1 MKKLKDLLNEAINP
15 QLGKVYSDP
24 YAKSFVKENEDEESS
39 EMTTEQKHAF
49 LEAVKAY
56 KSFGETVYRNEGLSE
71 VYESIRGLVEVAGKN
86 MVKET
91 EGSFDGITVSRHVK
105 RMNES
110 FKIFEKTLREVA
122 TLQQRL
128 ESSYDEI
135 GETLGKYY
143 EINETDD
150 SEIEE
155 GNEFGAARAKAIAAG
170 SDSFEVDGKTY
181 PLKGVDKDDK
191 ENAKEFANESMNEG
205 ASTEEKRIVMLAIRK
220 IAKYRSVPINQ
231 SVVDVQNAAEELE
244 RDIKKGKVKESKESM
259 NLTDILKEGKDVG
272 HYERVGNQTIVDS
285 NFVNYSKGVLP
296 NSELVHLG
304 MGDFAIKSQSGTI
317 KFQRSGKMDG
327 IGQDFVGRPHR
338 MTDDKNGKLV
348 DLFLKL
354 MLKKKKAII
363 SMSESVVNETRLVL
377 IPKPDKGL
385 SIGKQQELAKD
396 ILTFIDKSTKIN
408 LDYKKRNA
416 VYKSRDRV
424 YIELFPKT
432 NSDVKIIHK
441 FLDKMY
447 PQFKIDESVVNEG
460 MAGWIAIDHKG
471 NKLEIKKSEAK
482 DLYNA
487 KLLAIKKLKVPK
499 SKVGML
505 AIKPT
510 VDESV
515 VNEAKYDIGMAR
527 KGNGLTIYNKAEEE
541 NGDYKNVAHI
551 DNKGKIK
558 YLDKKIP
565 SNIKKEIEAEAK
577 KMMEIT
583 NEGNSMIKLK
593 NLLNESMGL
602 GDLPSSKLMK
612 MKVSAKD
619 MLASV
624 GSNNINESEEDESAN
639 EDVYVKN
646 KKTGNTYAVKN
657 ADPSKHVEPSEKDV
671 AKAKSDAKDEP
682 NRSKSDAEDEPVRD
696 DNTDGQIQDTQDEIK
711 SLDYDE
717 MEDYADSDI
726 YPYLKGKDLDNAK
739 ELVRYIGDGQ
749 GSNSEK
755 ADYRKGLSDLFDKKM
770 TLESVNET
778 KKRFKKLA
786 NIIKG

>member
-1 MKKLKDLLNEAINP
+1 MK
-15 QLGKVYSDP
+15 
-24 YAKSFVKENEDEESS
+24 
-39 EMTTEQKHAF
+39 
-49 LEAVKAY
+49 
-56 KSFGETVYRNEGLSE
+56 
-71 VYESIRGLVEVAGKN
+71 
-86 MVKET
+86 
-91 EGSFDGITVSRHVK
+91 
-105 RMNES
+105 
-110 FKIFEKTLREVA
+110 
-122 TLQQRL
+122 
-128 ESSYDEI
+128 
-135 GETLGKYY
+135 
-143 EINETDD
+143 
-150 SEIEE
+150 
-155 GNEFGAARAKAIAAG
+155 
-170 SDSFEVDGKTY
+170 
-181 PLKGVDKDDK
+181 
-191 ENAKEFANESMNEG
+191 
-205 ASTEEKRIVMLAIRK
+205 
-220 IAKYRSVPINQ
+220 
-231 SVVDVQNAAEELE
+231 
-244 RDIKKGKVKESKESM
+244 
-259 NLTDILKEGKDVG
+259 LTDMLKEGKDVG

-304 MGDFAIKSQSGTI
+304 MGDFAIKSQSGMI

-348 DLFLKL
+348 ELFLKL
-354 MLKKKKAII
+354 MLKKKKAIL
-363 SMSESVVNETRLVL
+363 SMSESVVTEARPGTKTYYNGRDVL
-377 IPKPDKGL
+377 PPHYGNSELHGKSEEMFKKPWEKLNDKQ
-385 SIGKQQELAKD
+385 KAKV
-396 ILTFIDKSTKIN
+396 S
-408 LDYKKRNA
+408 
-416 VYKSRDRV
+416 SS
-424 YIELFPKT
+424 FPKT
-432 NSDVKIIHK
+432 
-441 FLDKMY
+441 
-447 PQFKIDESVVNEG
+447 ESVNED

-505 AIKPT
+505 AIKPA

-515 VNEAKYDIGMAR
+515 NEVRVSAKKLLQSVVDGETKEVEGIKLSKEMAEAYLNWLRMSPFGKKYGKLPFNKLFTASFRWGLHRHADEKSKEYKDLKAKAKGFDKKNESVNEAKYDIGMAR

-551 DNKGKIK
+551 DNKGKVK
-558 YLDKKIP
+558 YLDKKVP

-583 NEGNSMIKLK
+583 NEGNTMIKLK
-593 NLLNESMGL
+593 DLMNESFGF
-602 GDLPSSKLMK
+602 GELPSSKLMK

-657 ADPSKHVEPSEKDV
+657 ADPSKHVAPSEEDV

-682 NRSKSDAEDEPVRD
+682 NRGTSDAEDEPVRD
-696 DNTDGQIQDTQDEIK
+696 DNTDMQIADTQDEIK

-717 MEDYADSDI
+717 MEDYAESDI
-726 YPYLKGKDLDNAK
+726 FPYLKGKDLDNAK
-739 ELVRYIGDGQ
+739 ELVSYIGDGQ
-749 GSNSEK
+749 GSNRDK
-755 ADYRKGLSDLFDKKM
+755 ADYRKELSDLFDKKM